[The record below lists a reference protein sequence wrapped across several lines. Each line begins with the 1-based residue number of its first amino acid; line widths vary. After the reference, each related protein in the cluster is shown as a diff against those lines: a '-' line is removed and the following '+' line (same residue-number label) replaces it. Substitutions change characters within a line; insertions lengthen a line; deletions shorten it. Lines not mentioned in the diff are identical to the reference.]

1 MFTVAGNYK
10 YKERDSMINFV
21 ESSGAP
27 SCVSNKRDYKNPF

>member
-10 YKERDSMINFV
+10 YKERDSMNFV